1 MNTKLNK
8 QIIVIALLMAT
19 CGIGRSQSFVNLRF
33 ESPVLP
39 LVPDGGF
46 QVPIANALPGWTGY
60 IGGSQ
65 VSSVA
70 YNAVSIGA
78 PSISLQGTGSTFPP
92 IQGNYSVLFQPYFS
106 TVAIGQVGQIP
117 SNANSL
123 QFYSGSGSLQAS
135 FAGQAIP
142 LVQLGSTSNYLI
154 FGGDVSAWAGTSGEL
169 RFTLPSIQFTYGEP
183 FLDNIFFS
191 TQSIPEPSTYSLF
204 GCGVLL
210 LGAARA
216 AFKRKP

>member
-1 MNTKLNK
+1 MG
-8 QIIVIALLMAT
+8 LLLAT
-19 CGIGRSQSFVNLRF
+19 CGIGYSQGFVNLRF

-70 YNAVSIGA
+70 YNAVSLGA
-78 PSISLQGTGSTFPP
+78 PSISLHGTNSTHPP
-92 IQGNYSVLFQPYFS
+92 IQGNYSVLFQPYAS

-123 QFYSGSGSLQAS
+123 QFYSGSGSLQVT

-142 LVQLGSTSNYLI
+142 LVQLGSTSRYLI
-154 FGGDVSAWAGTSGEL
+154 LGGDISAWAGTSGEL
-169 RFTLPSIQFTYGEP
+169 RFTLPSIQFSYADP
-183 FLDNIFFS
+183 FLDNILFS
-191 TQSIPEPSTYSLF
+191 TQSIPEPSIYSLL

-210 LGAARA
+210 FGAARA
-216 AFKRKP
+216 TFKKRQ